1 MESFHH
7 VIYTF
12 FCLHGILFSLLEELV
27 PNNMPT
33 FTAHRLFFEQEHT
46 LPLFSDSVFA
56 FSILRDKEC
65 KYVRIPTFPIRSSY
79 IYKGLS
85 MILSQLR
92 VVTKSRNEHKYYN
105 HDHNQQY
112 NAFPLSNQGPES
124 MYSSLSNKR
133 HCTVFY

>member
-56 FSILRDKEC
+56 FSILHDKEC
-65 KYVRIPTFPIRSSY
+65 KYVRIGTYFSY
-79 IYKGLS
+79 TEFIHLQRLVNDPVAVKGG
-85 MILSQLR
+85 
-92 VVTKSRNEHKYYN
+92 HKV
-105 HDHNQQY
+105 
-112 NAFPLSNQGPES
+112 S
-124 MYSSLSNKR
+124 K
-133 HCTVFY
+133 